1 MAANQLEA
9 FVCDVCQTVY
19 TSEDRLLA
27 CLNHHAHGEA
37 VDLTPLN
44 RMAAH
49 DGGRGV
55 SDRPSSYAP
64 TARWPKWLRRLWRWA
79 FRWEMYERGYVDGI
93 ADAESV
99 LAQKEAEE

>member
-1 MAANQLEA
+1 M
-9 FVCDVCQTVY
+9 
-19 TSEDRLLA
+19 
-27 CLNHHAHGEA
+27 
-37 VDLTPLN
+37 
-44 RMAAH
+44 
-49 DGGRGV
+49 
-55 SDRPSSYAP
+55 SDRPSFYAP